1 MFKNS
6 FQEAIRKNQERRVE
20 RKKDREVKVDKRRSF
35 RLERIDAL
43 KEKFY
48 AVAAKRK
55 WLFFLIAALIVGYIV
70 VSSAGVGS
78 GIIEKVKSF
87 FI

>member
-6 FQEAIRKNQERRVE
+6 FQEAIRRNQERRTERQKNREAKVE
-20 RKKDREVKVDKRRSF
+20 KRRSF

-78 GIIEKVKSF
+78 GIIKKVKSF

>member
-6 FQEAIRKNQERRVE
+6 FQEAIRRNQERRTERQKNREAKVE
-20 RKKDREVKVDKRRSF
+20 KRRSF

>member
-78 GIIEKVKSF
+78 GIVEKVKSF

>member
-78 GIIEKVKSF
+78 GIVEKVKCF
-87 FI
+87 

>member
-20 RKKDREVKVDKRRSF
+20 RKKDMEVKVDKRRSF

-78 GIIEKVKSF
+78 GIVEKVKSF